1 MSYQDTENESL
12 SSNISP
18 EKIEILRFALNSIE
32 IRTDADIAC
41 EIEGKTEKQGIET
54 ERRKS

>member
-1 MSYQDTENESL
+1 MTYQDTENESF

-18 EKIEILRFALNSIE
+18 EKIEILRFVLNSIE
-32 IRTDADIAC
+32 IRTDADIVC
-41 EIEGKTEKQGIET
+41 EIEGKKEKQGIET

>member
-1 MSYQDTENESL
+1 MSYQDTENESF

-32 IRTDADIAC
+32 IRTDADIVC